1 MLSPKLASR
10 YSNSLFILSKEKS
23 KLDNVYN
30 DMVLISDSIKGSKE
44 LALMLKSPIITSDKK
59 ESILTLIFAGKL
71 SEITSSFIQLLVKKG
86 REKQLSE
93 IAMAFINFY
102 YTERNIAIATLT
114 SAAPL
119 GNDSIE
125 KIKNL
130 LLSIDGNKSVQ
141 LETKVNPALVGG
153 FVLKY
158 GDKLLDYSIQRKL
171 HLIKKEIQDSSY
183 IPKYS

>member
-10 YSNSLFILSKEKS
+10 YANSLFTLSKERG
-23 KLDNVYN
+23 KLDDVYN
-30 DMVLISDSIKGSKE
+30 DMVLINDSIKGSKE
-44 LALMLKSPIITSDKK
+44 LALMLKSPIIPSDKK
-59 ESILTLIFAGKL
+59 ESIITQIFSGKFSALT
-71 SEITSSFIQLLVKKG
+71 TSFIQLIVRKG
-86 REKQLSE
+86 REKHLAE
-93 IAMAFINFY
+93 VAVAFINFFN
-102 YTERNIAIATLT
+102 TERKVAVATLT

-125 KIKNL
+125 KIKKL
-130 LLSIDGNKSVQ
+130 LLSIDGNISVQ